1 MWLLVAP
8 VTITVPWVRVRV
20 FQLRLSPP
28 RDRSHLSWER
38 HQGVPQS
45 PRPAWGQSCRP
56 AGHSPTEHSWS
67 SSRPPGKCT
76 TAPPQLPSPAPPPAF
91 PPADSPRAGPATNL
105 VSPIWCH
112 HRARVHGVGGC
123 SGRGSVLREILI
135 FHGCFCPP
143 GTFLAAFP
151 LTLSCLSCQA
161 VLPTWWEHPQ
171 PWAVISKENP
181 GEHCDT
187 RETFAFSS
195 PPARS
200 QSPQPRF
207 GSGWLSLPICPSR
220 CALPPGSCLVH
231 SPAVA
236 PATSQTLT

>member
-8 VTITVPWVRVRV
+8 VTITVPRVRVRV

-151 LTLSCLSCQA
+151 LTPRVSAARLCCPRGGSIPSHGLSSQRRILGSTVTHGRHLHSHLPLLAPKALSHVSAAGGYLCPSVPAA
-161 VLPTWWEHPQ
+161 VLSHLAPALYIALQWPPQ
-171 PWAVISKENP
+171 PPK
-181 GEHCDT
+181 
-187 RETFAFSS
+187 R
-195 PPARS
+195 
-200 QSPQPRF
+200 
-207 GSGWLSLPICPSR
+207 
-220 CALPPGSCLVH
+220 
-231 SPAVA
+231 
-236 PATSQTLT
+236 

>member
-1 MWLLVAP
+1 MAARGSGDHHCATGARSSLPAASVPTKGPVSSVLGAAPRGATEPSPCLGTVLPPRWAFSHRALLVFQPAP
-8 VTITVPWVRVRV
+8 GEV
-20 FQLRLSPP
+20 
-28 RDRSHLSWER
+28 H
-38 HQGVPQS
+38 
-45 PRPAWGQSCRP
+45 
-56 AGHSPTEHSWS
+56 HS
-67 SSRPPGKCT
+67 
-76 TAPPQLPSPAPPPAF
+76 PPPAALPGSTTSFPTSRF
-91 PPADSPRAGPATNL
+91 PPGWTCHQSGVTNL
-105 VSPIWCH
+105 VSPQGSSAWRGWLF
-112 HRARVHGVGGC
+112 RAW
-123 SGRGSVLREILI
+123 E
-135 FHGCFCPP
+135 CFEGNTYLSRMLLSTRYVFSCLPP
-143 GTFLAAFP
+143 HP
-151 LTLSCLSCQA
+151 SCLSCQA